1 MAWIVNATKTPPTA
15 AATSFTP
22 LLGAHVAN
30 DLLLVFLAQ
39 DGGATAISTATS
51 GWTILADL
59 RGSTGVRHAVA
70 YKVAALFRLK
80 D

>member
-1 MAWIVNATKTPPTA
+1 MAWIVNATKTPPTV

-39 DGGATAISTATS
+39 DGGALCIGNVLWSAE
-51 GWTILADL
+51 
-59 RGSTGVRHAVA
+59 
-70 YKVAALFRLK
+70 LFRLK